1 MEELLF
7 FLEKFNDQIDFRTE
21 AALMTDGRIDS
32 VELVTLVSDLEEK
45 FQIEISL
52 DEIIPDNFDSAER
65 IWQMLQRLKK

>member
-7 FLEKFNDQIDFRTE
+7 FLEKFNEQIDFRTE

-45 FQIEISL
+45 FQVEISL